1 MCMMMCHVL
10 LAGCSVAFVYVSK
23 KLVDVAVAI
32 LGGRMESGALTG
44 WAVAMVAVI
53 FLRVLLN
60 ATKSYLQTRTDIAL
74 RNRLRYNLFNV
85 LLHVRN
91 EGGARHH
98 SGDVLNRMQEDVRQV
113 ASVLAVSIPDLFGTL
128 LQFAAA
134 FGFLVYL
141 DVRLAFLVVVII
153 PLGLA
158 VGKYVAAR
166 IRHLTLDI
174 RSSDSRVQ
182 AHLQESFQHLTL
194 LQTLEYVGAST
205 DALGDLQT
213 GLYGKEMRRARF
225 SVLSRI
231 VIALAF
237 SGGHAVAFL
246 WGVWGISAGT
256 VTYGMMT
263 AFLQLVGQ
271 IQRPLMDMS
280 AQLPA
285 IIHATA
291 SIDRL
296 MELEALPR
304 EEEAESVLLP
314 APAGVRI
321 EDVSFA
327 YAAAG
332 AGVSAGAG
340 VGVGVGVGSGTV
352 SGAGVASGTI
362 SGSASGS
369 DSVSGAVPGLGSG
382 TGIKYG
388 RLILDGFSYDFRPGS
403 RTAIVGPTG
412 VGKSTLIRLM
422 LALLTPL
429 KGHVSVYSLGASA
442 ASASGSSFGSG
453 AGTDSASDSSFGS
466 GAGTD
471 SASAS
476 GSVPGFGSVAST
488 YSASVSASGSVV
500 SYTASPATRC
510 NLVYVPQG
518 NTLFSGTVREN
529 LLMGN
534 PDATDEQLRSALHT
548 AAADFV
554 FALPNGLDTQC
565 FESGAGLSEGQAQR
579 IAIARALLRPGS
591 ILLLDEFSSAL
602 DAETESTLLE
612 RLTSELPDHTMIF
625 ITHRDRIIDFC
636 DSVLRLG

>member
-1 MCMMMCHVL
+1 M
-10 LAGCSVAFVYVSK
+10 AFVFVSK

-32 LGGRMESGALTG
+32 LGGRADSSALTA
-44 WAVAMVAVI
+44 WAVAMVCII
-53 FLRVLLN
+53 FIRVLLN
-60 ATKSYLQTRTDIAL
+60 ASRTYLQTKTEIAL
-74 RNRLRYNLFNV
+74 KNSLRYNLFNV
-85 LLHVRN
+85 LLRVRN
-91 EGGARHH
+91 DGGARHH
-98 SGDVLNRMQEDVRQV
+98 SGDILNRMQEDVRQV
-113 ASVLAVSIPDLFGTL
+113 ASVLAVSLPNLFGTV
-128 LQFAAA
+128 LQFLAA

-141 DVRLAFLVVVII
+141 DVRLAFLVVVIV
-153 PLGLA
+153 PLGLV
-158 VGKYVAAR
+158 VGKFVTSR
-166 IRHLTLDI
+166 IRNLTLDI

-182 AHLQESFQHLTL
+182 SHLQESFQHLTL
-194 LQTLEYVGAST
+194 LQTLEYIGTSSDT
-205 DALGDLQT
+205 LDGLQT
-213 GLYGKEMRRARF
+213 GLFGKEMRRARF
-225 SVLSRI
+225 SILSRI
-231 VIALAF
+231 FIALAF

-280 AQLPA
+280 SQLPA
-285 IIHATA
+285 VIHATA

-304 EEEAESVLLP
+304 EEEGEPVLLSG
-314 APAGVRI
+314 PAGVRF
-321 EDVSFA
+321 DGVSFA
-327 YAAAG
+327 YASGGDSGNILGSVKVAESGVVSGQCAG
-332 AGVSAGAG
+332 SG
-340 VGVGVGVGSGTV
+340 VG
-352 SGAGVASGTI
+352 
-362 SGSASGS
+362 
-369 DSVSGAVPGLGSG
+369 
-382 TGIKYG
+382 
-388 RLILDGFSYDFRPGS
+388 RWILDGFSYDFRPGS

-412 VGKSTLIRLM
+412 VGKSTMIRLM
-422 LALLTPL
+422 LALLKPQ
-429 KGHVSVYSLGASA
+429 K
-442 ASASGSSFGSG
+442 
-453 AGTDSASDSSFGS
+453 
-466 GAGTD
+466 
-471 SASAS
+471 
-476 GSVPGFGSVAST
+476 GSVAVYSNDLSSSGSGLLEGT
-488 YSASVSASGSVV
+488 YRKSASSAV

-534 PDATDEQLRSALHT
+534 PQATDEQMCAALHT

-554 FALPNGLDTQC
+554 LELPAGLDTQC

-602 DAETESTLLE
+602 DAETESVLLE
-612 RLTSELPDHTMIF
+612 RLTSQLPDHTMIF

>member
-1 MCMMMCHVL
+1 MCHVL
-10 LAGCSVAFVYVSK
+10 LALCSVAFVYVSK

-32 LGGRMESGALTG
+32 LGGRLESDALIPC
-44 WAVAMVAVI
+44 AVSMVAIIIV
-53 FLRVLLN
+53 RVLLN
-60 ATKSYLQTRTDIAL
+60 ALRSYLQTKTDIAL
-74 RNRLRYNLFNV
+74 KNRLRYNLFNV
-85 LLHVRN
+85 LLRVRN

-98 SGDVLNRMQEDVRQV
+98 TGDVLNRMQEDVRQV
-113 ASVLAVSIPDLFGTL
+113 SSVLAVSIPDLFGTL

-141 DVRLAFLVVVII
+141 DLRLAFLVVVIV
-153 PLGLA
+153 PLGLV
-158 VGKYVAAR
+158 VGKFVTAR
-166 IRHLTLDI
+166 IRKLTLDI

-194 LQTLEYVGAST
+194 LQTLEYVGTSSDT
-205 DALGDLQT
+205 LGGLQS
-213 GLYGKEMRRARF
+213 GLFGKEMRRARF
-225 SVLSRI
+225 SILSRI
-231 VIALAF
+231 FISLAF
-237 SGGHAVAFL
+237 SAGHAVAFL

-271 IQRPLMDMS
+271 IQRPLMEMS
-280 AQLPA
+280 SQIPA
-285 IIHATA
+285 VIHATA

-304 EEEAESVLLP
+304 EEEASPVLLP

-321 EDVSFA
+321 EDVTFA
-327 YAAAG
+327 YPVASA
-332 AGVSAGAG
+332 VSG
-340 VGVGVGVGSGTV
+340 V
-352 SGAGVASGTI
+352 SGADGTQ
-362 SGSASGS
+362 GSARSM
-369 DSVSGAVPGLGSG
+369 SGADRV
-382 TGIKYG
+382 IF
-388 RLILDGFSYDFRPGS
+388 DGFSYDFRPGS

-422 LALLTPL
+422 LALLSPQ
-429 KGHVSVYSLGASA
+429 KGSVSVYSDCGGSDLGIG
-442 ASASGSSFGSG
+442 SASE
-453 AGTDSASDSSFGS
+453 AGTKI
-466 GAGTD
+466 
-471 SASAS
+471 
-476 GSVPGFGSVAST
+476 
-488 YSASVSASGSVV
+488 V
-500 SYTASPATRC
+500 SYPASPSTRC

-534 PDATDEQLRSALHT
+534 PDATDQQLSTALHT

-554 FALPNGLDTQC
+554 FDLPSGLDTQC